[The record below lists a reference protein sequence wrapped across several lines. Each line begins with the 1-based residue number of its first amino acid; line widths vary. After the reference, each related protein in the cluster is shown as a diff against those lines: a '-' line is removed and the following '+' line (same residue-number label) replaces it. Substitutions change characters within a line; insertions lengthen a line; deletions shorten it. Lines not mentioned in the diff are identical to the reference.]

1 MRRTIRFLLIILI
14 LAAGAGAWLV
24 RDFFGP
30 GPLSAATDLVIP
42 KGNIDR
48 TAERLAEGGVIAHPQ
63 LFVLIVTAFGHRHAL
78 RAGEYGFPAGVSAE
92 DAMDILMFAK
102 PVQRKLTLA
111 EGLTTFQAL
120 AEIEAAP
127 GLEGAIKGPIA
138 RALNEGSLLPET
150 YSYTWG
156 DRHDEM
162 LLRMHKA
169 LSETLDRLWRGRDG
183 SLALASP
190 EQALILASIVEK
202 ETALPEE
209 RAHVAAVFL
218 NRLRLHMRLQSDPT
232 VVYALTQGK
241 GPLGR
246 PLTHTDLATQ
256 SPYNTYAVDG
266 LPPGPIDNPGKA
278 SLEAVMHPAAS
289 QDLYFVA
296 NGTGGHAFARSLDEH
311 EKNVAKW
318 RKLKDEE
325 SGKGN

>member
-1 MRRTIRFLLIILI
+1 MRRAILVFLI
-14 LAAGAGAWLV
+14 LVAGAALWV
-24 RDFFGP
+24 ARDFLGA

-48 TAERLAEGGVIAHPQ
+48 TAERLAENGAIEHPEI
-63 LFVLIVTAFGHRHAL
+63 FVLIVTALGHRHAL
-78 RAGEYGFPAGVSAE
+78 RAGEYRFPAGVSAE
-92 DAMDILMFAK
+92 EAMDILMFAK

-111 EGLTTFQAL
+111 EGLSTFQAL
-120 AEIEAAP
+120 AEVEAAP
-127 GLEGAIKGPIA
+127 GLEGAIKEPVASELG
-138 RALNEGSLLPET
+138 EGSLLPET

-169 LSETLDRLWRGRDG
+169 MAETLDRLWRGHDPD
-183 SLALASP
+183 LPLASA

-209 RAHVAAVFL
+209 RAHIAAVFL

-246 PLTHTDLATQ
+246 PLTRVDLGTQ

-266 LPPGPIDNPGKA
+266 LPPGPIHNPGKA
-278 SLEAVMHPAAS
+278 SLEAVMHPATS

-296 NGTGGHAFARSLDEH
+296 NGAGGHAFAHSLVEH

-318 RKLKDEE
+318 RKLEDQAG
-325 SGKGN
+325 GKAN